1 MTGRSGAILHFPFI
15 KDLMNKLSL
24 AGTALDAFHVCAFFN
39 SKEEEYEVLCPYF
52 QEGIAQGEKN
62 LHIVNPAYLG
72 KHRDQLKAGG
82 VDVDHCESCGQLEVV
97 SWDDAYFDESGSF
110 DKDRMLAVVDQLT
123 GSGREAGFSRLR
135 IMGNMDWAVADTPG
149 VDSLIQYEAEVNEV
163 LARNQQP
170 AICVYDISK
179 LTGAMMMNLLRTHPL
194 TLINGVIQENAF
206 YTPPAKMLE
215 ELRPRNEGMAHAS
228 HVEA

>member
-1 MTGRSGAILHFPFI
+1 
-15 KDLMNKLSL
+15 MNNLSL

-62 LHIVNPAYLG
+62 LHIVDPAYISEH
-72 KHRDQLKAGG
+72 KAQLNAAG
-82 VDVDHCESCGQLEVV
+82 VDVEHCEACGQLEVV
-97 SWDDAYFDESGSF
+97 SWQNAYFDESGKF
-110 DKDRMLAVVDQLT
+110 DKDRMLAMIDHLT

-135 IMGNMDWAVADTPG
+135 IMGNMDWAVADAPG
-149 VDSLIQYEAEVNEV
+149 VDSLIQFEAEVNEV
-163 LARNQQP
+163 LARNRQP

-194 TLINGVIQENAF
+194 TLINGLIQENAF

-215 ELRPRNEGMAHAS
+215 ELRLRNAVADAPAGAGA
-228 HVEA
+228 EA

>member
-1 MTGRSGAILHFPFI
+1 
-15 KDLMNKLSL
+15 MNNLSL

-62 LHIVNPAYLG
+62 LHIVNPAYLSEH
-72 KHRDQLKAGG
+72 KAQLNAGG
-82 VDVDHCESCGQLEVV
+82 VDVEHCESCGQLEVV
-97 SWDDAYFDESGSF
+97 PWQDAYFDESGKF
-110 DKDRMLAVVDQLT
+110 DKDRMLAVVDHLT

-135 IMGNMDWAVADTPG
+135 IMGNMDWAAADESG
-149 VDSLIQYEAEVNEV
+149 FDSLIQYEAEVNEV
-163 LARNQQP
+163 LAHNRQP

-215 ELRPRNEGMAHAS
+215 ELRLRSAVPDAHAS
-228 HVEA
+228 ATAAA